1 MWQFLRLPF
10 IYLPTIFIF
19 LVVLAPG
26 CDDAMFYFQT
36 NVLHFTNNELAIS
49 NVLCSVANII
59 GVWSYRFF
67 FKDVP
72 FKKMIVITTV
82 CFSLASLSKLMV
94 TQQVT
99 YDVGLSPIAFT
110 YISQLFYTF
119 VNELHLM
126 PLMVLAAKMCP
137 KQVEASFYAFVLAVI
152 NLGYLVSYQLGG
164 ILTYSLGITATNFK
178 NLWILVVLASVFP
191 LLT

>member
-1 MWQFLRLPF
+1 VWQFLRLPF

-36 NVLHFTNNELAIS
+36 NVLHFTNNDLAIS
-49 NVLCSVANII
+49 NVLCSVANIL

-82 CFSLASLSKLMV
+82 CFSLA
-94 TQQVT
+94 
-99 YDVGLSPIAFT
+99 
-110 YISQLFYTF
+110 
-119 VNELHLM
+119 
-126 PLMVLAAKMCP
+126 
-137 KQVEASFYAFVLAVI
+137 
-152 NLGYLVSYQLGG
+152 
-164 ILTYSLGITATNFK
+164 
-178 NLWILVVLASVFP
+178 
-191 LLT
+191 